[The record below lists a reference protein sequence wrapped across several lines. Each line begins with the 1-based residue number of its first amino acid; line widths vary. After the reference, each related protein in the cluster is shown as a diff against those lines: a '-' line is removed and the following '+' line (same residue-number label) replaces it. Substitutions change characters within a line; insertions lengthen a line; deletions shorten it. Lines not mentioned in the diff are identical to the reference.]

1 MVETQITK
9 QNNMNYYIIT
19 KEVFDTI
26 NKANISFRL
35 FNLAGTNVL
44 VSTTDTIGSS
54 IQQFADSAATATY
67 INGVKADWVN
77 GGTVEQWEID
87 TIEYIPEIDN

>member
-1 MVETQITK
+1 
-9 QNNMNYYIIT
+9 MNYYIIT
-19 KEVFDTI
+19 TEVFNTI
-26 NKANISFRL
+26 DKANVSFRL

-54 IQQFADSAATATY
+54 LQQFADSAAASAY
-67 INGVKADWVN
+67 IDGVKADWVD

-87 TIEYIPEIDN
+87 TIEYFSELEN